1 MISLALYRPRMVNVE
16 ALLKIF
22 QKRGIE
28 PSVYVG
34 KNSQIICKWE
44 ESELLGLSP
53 NTLSEVNIVLYEII
67 NNLYKELKE
76 FNSGINMQIYYSC
89 PIQKLYFLCS
99 SCLSFFSP
107 IMREWDDIVRV
118 EGIDLAHQ
126 CTRAIST
133 KVWMLDHL
141 ENLCEICSDLLKNGS
156 ISKYT
161 NCSSILEDIWFQILD
176 VLDCVFTIMHNEEGV
191 FGDDYD
197 ITSFLDLLQLFED
210 KITSI
215 DGLLADSI
223 ETNIKNFLNN

>member
-1 MISLALYRPRMVNVE
+1 
-16 ALLKIF
+16 
-22 QKRGIE
+22 
-28 PSVYVG
+28 
-34 KNSQIICKWE
+34 
-44 ESELLGLSP
+44 
-53 NTLSEVNIVLYEII
+53 
-67 NNLYKELKE
+67 
-76 FNSGINMQIYYSC
+76 
-89 PIQKLYFLCS
+89 
-99 SCLSFFSP
+99 
-107 IMREWDDIVRV
+107 
-118 EGIDLAHQ
+118 
-126 CTRAIST
+126 
-133 KVWMLDHL
+133 MLDHL